1 MLLQH
6 FADPSIRN
14 TEGKTPL
21 DLADP
26 QAKLVLSGSVGVAV
40 IHYTYCAAGNYRKD
54 ELLEAARIG
63 HTEELLTL
71 LTPLNVNC
79 HAADGR
85 KVMITSCDLVYYCCH
100 GYSRH
105 HCT

>member
-1 MLLQH
+1 MLQH
-6 FADPSIRN
+6 NCSF
-14 TEGKTPL
+14 
-21 DLADP
+21 
-26 QAKLVLSGSVGVAV
+26 
-40 IHYTYCAAGNYRKD
+40 AAGNYRKD

-63 HTEELLTL
+63 HTDELLTL

-85 KVMITSCDLVYYCCH
+85 KVMGTSCDLTHYCRY

-105 HCT
+105 HYT

>member
-1 MLLQH
+1 MLLQS

-40 IHYTYCAAGNYRKD
+40 VTLHQTV
-54 ELLEAARIG
+54 
-63 HTEELLTL
+63 LTL
-71 LTPLNVNC
+71 QV
-79 HAADGR
+79 
-85 KVMITSCDLVYYCCH
+85 ITARMSCWRLPVL
-100 GYSRH
+100 GILKS
-105 HCT
+105 